1 MHVARWTGA
10 VLLCLIAA
18 GGARAQQPETYAPVT
33 TAPVKIVFVD
43 VERAV
48 ATIDE
53 GRARLKELEEWARP
67 RQQELARQA
76 KELDDLQAEA
86 ASKQGVAN
94 QEALAQLNR
103 TFTNKKRDF
112 EDNQRVAKRDFDE
125 KQNGVLRDV
134 GGKLQDV
141 IAKYSDQNKFTA
153 VFIIRPNELAYLANS
168 ADITDAII
176 KLYNQRFPWAAKP
189 AATPAK

>member
-10 VLLCLIAA
+10 ALLCLIAA

>member
-10 VLLCLIAA
+10 AFLCLIAA

-33 TAPVKIVFVD
+33 TTAVKIAFVD

-86 ASKQGVAN
+86 ASKQGAAN
-94 QEALAQLNR
+94 EEALAQLNHR
-103 TFTNKKRDF
+103 FTSKKRDF
-112 EDNQRVAKRDFDE
+112 EDNQRVAKRDFEE
-125 KQNGVLRDV
+125 KQTGVLRDL
-134 GGKLQDV
+134 GTKLQDV
-141 IAKYSDQNKFTA
+141 IGKYADQNRYT
-153 VFIIRPNELAYLANS
+153 VIFIIKPNELAYLANS
-168 ADITDAII
+168 ADITETII
-176 KLYNQRFPWAAKP
+176 KLYNQRFPWAAKA

>member
-1 MHVARWTGA
+1 
-10 VLLCLIAA
+10 LIAA

-168 ADITDAII
+168 ADITDTII

>member
-10 VLLCLIAA
+10 ALLCLIAA
-18 GGARAQQPETYAPVT
+18 AGARAQQPETYSPVT
-33 TAPVKIVFVD
+33 TTAVKIAFVD

-86 ASKQGVAN
+86 ASKQGVSN
-94 QEALAQLNR
+94 EEALDQLNR
-103 TFTNKKRDF
+103 MFTSKKRDF
-112 EDNQRVAKRDFDE
+112 EDNQRVAKRDFEE
-125 KQNGVLRDV
+125 KQTGVLRDL
-134 GGKLQDV
+134 GSKLQDV
-141 IAKYSDQNKFTA
+141 IGKYGDQNRFT
-153 VFIIRPNELAYLANS
+153 VIFIIKPNEIAYLANT
-168 ADITDAII
+168 ADITETII

>member
-103 TFTNKKRDF
+103 TFTSRKRDF

-125 KQNGVLRDV
+125 KQNAVLRDV

-168 ADITDAII
+168 ADITDTII

>member
-76 KELDDLQAEA
+76 KELDYLQAEA

-103 TFTNKKRDF
+103 TFTSRKRDF

-168 ADITDAII
+168 ADITDTII

>member
-103 TFTNKKRDF
+103 TFTSRKRDF

-168 ADITDAII
+168 ADITDTII